1 MQIELNADGLP
12 VDPKSLEGREF
23 VHFKGNRY
31 RLEAFATDSETLA
44 PMVVYRPLY
53 GESKLWVR
61 PAKMFFEHVDR
72 PDYHGPRFRLCSFLL
87 AALTMLT
94 AWAVDVEAGRD
105 VFTVSAGRPL
115 TCGTVRPVEA
125 RRGPDWVPMTMR
137 IERGDALGGRGT
149 DHPSQATML
158 YELVRRSDCA
168 AQFRIA
174 HRTLFRYNTYLI

>member
-115 TCGTVRPVEA
+115 TCGVVRRPVE
-125 RRGPDWVPMTMR
+125 RNS
-137 IERGDALGGRGT
+137 ALRTGRFFAIILASFDLG
-149 DHPSQATML
+149 L
-158 YELVRRSDCA
+158 
-168 AQFRIA
+168 
-174 HRTLFRYNTYLI
+174 